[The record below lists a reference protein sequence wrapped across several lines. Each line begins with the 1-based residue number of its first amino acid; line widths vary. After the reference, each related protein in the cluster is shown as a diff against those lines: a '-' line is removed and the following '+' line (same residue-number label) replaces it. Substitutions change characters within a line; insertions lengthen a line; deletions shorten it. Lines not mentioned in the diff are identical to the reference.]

1 MNNDLWQTRL
11 GSLDIYYSTDG
22 GNKWT
27 LAQTVGSPAKA
38 DSVALSVPGGAN
50 EYKFRM
56 GITSSVNNAL
66 TYCVKTANQELFS
79 VGIQSVENNSANEQP
94 VKVFDLNGRDVG
106 NSTKALSAGVYIVN
120 GRKYTVQ

>member
-1 MNNDLWQTRL
+1 
-11 GSLDIYYSTDG
+11 
-22 GNKWT
+22 
-27 LAQTVGSPAKA
+27 
-38 DSVALSVPGGAN
+38 
-50 EYKFRM
+50 M